1 MATALKGDVGKIMFH
16 NAAGTEADVGATRSW
31 SMSITKDTHE
41 TTKQGD
47 TAKTFIGGLISGEGS
62 VELLYNPNETGTAYT
77 SFIDDVLTT
86 GDAADALFEL
96 FPDSATSAKKISFSG
111 VITGAEYGATL
122 GEVQMITVNFI
133 TSGAI
138 TSAI

>member
-1 MATALKGDVGKIMFH
+1 MAAVKGDVGKVMFH
-16 NAAGTEADVGATRSW
+16 NAAGTEADIAGTRSW
-31 SMSITKDTHE
+31 SLSITKDTLE
-41 TTKQGD
+41 TTIQGD
-47 TAKTFIGGLISGEGS
+47 TSKTFVGGLISGEGS
-62 VELLYNPNETGTAYT
+62 AELIYDPSGNSDYQ

-96 FPDSATSAKKISFSG
+96 FPDGGTSAKKISFSG
-111 VITGAEYGATL
+111 IITGAEYGATL
-122 GEVQMITVNFI
+122 GELEIINVSFI